1 MSGPVPVR
9 EHPILRDAPLAGLIA
24 GPWTGAVT
32 DHAFDKNVALALAD
46 LWLVVLSCLVVFAI
60 ASNLAAVR
68 YARTA
73 KLRGRAKLA
82 LGWLTFWIMASIA
95 LELAA

>member
-9 EHPILRDAPLAGLIA
+9 EHPILRDAPLAGLIS

-46 LWLVVLSCLVVFAI
+46 LWLVVLSCLVVFAV
-60 ASNLAAVR
+60 ASNLAAVKC
-68 YARTA
+68 ARTA
-73 KLRGRAKLA
+73 KLCRRAKLA
-82 LGWLTFWIMASIA
+82 LGWLTFWVVASIA